1 MPGVVVP
8 QPLSQ
13 PLRSPGPPPP
23 RIPPPSPHRAAPATS
38 GHTSPAPRGG
48 QESRRAPHRL
58 PHHPLGPSGEHRRH
72 FVPVP
77 AGELGGVAACPA
89 LGDMAAPVLLRGAL
103 RSGKGLGAAAG
114 RRSLLS
120 AAYVDSTKWEKRQKE
135 EHNLAELA
143 NLMDRTYERKLPVS
157 SLTIDRF
164 VDNISSREEVD
175 QAEYYLYKFRHSPNC
190 WYLRDWTIHSWI
202 RQCLKYGAQDKA
214 LYTLKNKVQYGIFP
228 DNFTF
233 NILLDCFLK
242 QKKYE
247 DALSVVTEI
256 MLQESFDDFS
266 TQLLSL
272 YVLYQYLA
280 TKSEH
285 TWEEERNLGASL
297 LLTGLKQTNTVGFS
311 SQLYGYAFLG
321 KVELNKGL
329 RAVYNLMPL
338 MWTPGY
344 LNRALQVME
353 NVASLPGD
361 IKICKEAVDVLETI
375 LQSVLEPKPGPESSE
390 ETKESEQK
398 SQCAETEE
406 TEETE
411 QSKVP
416 EYYSRFKELCSK
428 LHSLGKVESESLLT
442 LTTQLVKEKLPACEV
457 EDIAK
462 HEQKLKEWEQE
473 KALLI
478 EREREMREKAKQE
491 LEARKLA
498 QASA

>member
-1 MPGVVVP
+1 
-8 QPLSQ
+8 
-13 PLRSPGPPPP
+13 
-23 RIPPPSPHRAAPATS
+23 
-38 GHTSPAPRGG
+38 
-48 QESRRAPHRL
+48 
-58 PHHPLGPSGEHRRH
+58 
-72 FVPVP
+72 
-77 AGELGGVAACPA
+77 
-89 LGDMAAPVLLRGAL
+89 MAASVLGRGVL
-103 RSGKGLGAAAG
+103 WSGRVLGAAAG

-120 AAYVDSTKWEKRQKE
+120 AAYVDSSKWEKRQKQ
-135 EHNLAELA
+135 EHSLADLA
-143 NLMDRTYERKLPVS
+143 HLMDRTYERKLPVS
-157 SLTIDRF
+157 SLTIGRF
-164 VDNISSREEVD
+164 VDNITSREEVD

-233 NILLDCFLK
+233 NILLDCFIK

-247 DALSVVTEI
+247 DAMSVVTEI

-272 YVLYQYLA
+272 YVSYQYLA
-280 TKSEH
+280 TKSEY

-297 LLTGLKQTNTVGFS
+297 VLTGLKQTNTVGFS

-353 NVASLPGD
+353 NVASLSGD
-361 IKICKEAVDVLETI
+361 SKICKEAIDALETI
-375 LQSVLEPKPGPESSE
+375 FQSVLEAKPGPESAE
-390 ETKESEQK
+390 VKELEQK
-398 SQCAETEE
+398 SQCAES
-406 TEETE
+406 EETE
-411 QSKVP
+411 QSKAP

-428 LHSLGKVESESLLT
+428 LHSLDKVESESLLT

-473 KALLI
+473 QALLI

-491 LEARKLA
+491 MEARKLA
-498 QASA
+498 EASA

>member
-1 MPGVVVP
+1 FCDNRESYCHMDC
-8 QPLSQ
+8 LSFF
-13 PLRSPGPPPP
+13 R
-23 RIPPPSPHRAAPATS
+23 
-38 GHTSPAPRGG
+38 
-48 QESRRAPHRL
+48 
-58 PHHPLGPSGEHRRH
+58 
-72 FVPVP
+72 
-77 AGELGGVAACPA
+77 
-89 LGDMAAPVLLRGAL
+89 
-103 RSGKGLGAAAG
+103 
-114 RRSLLS
+114 
-120 AAYVDSTKWEKRQKE
+120 
-135 EHNLAELA
+135 
-143 NLMDRTYERKLPVS
+143 
-157 SLTIDRF
+157 
-164 VDNISSREEVD
+164 
-175 QAEYYLYKFRHSPNC
+175 FRHSPNC

-233 NILLDCFLK
+233 NILLDCFIK
-242 QKKYE
+242 AKKYE
-247 DALSVVTEI
+247 DAMSVVTEI
-256 MLQESFDDFS
+256 MLQESFDELS

-272 YVLYQYLA
+272 HVLYQYLA

-297 LLTGLKQTNTVGFS
+297 VLTGLKQTNTVGFS

-353 NVASLPGD
+353 NVASLSGHS
-361 IKICKEAVDVLETI
+361 KICKEAIDALETI
-375 LQSVLEPKPGPESSE
+375 LQSVLEAKPGPESAE
-390 ETKESEQK
+390 EVKELEQK
-398 SQCAETEE
+398 SLSAES
-406 TEETE
+406 EETE
-411 QSKVP
+411 QSKAP
-416 EYYSRFKELCSK
+416 EYYSRFKELYSK

-473 KALLI
+473 QALLI
-478 EREREMREKAKQE
+478 QRERELREKAKQE
-491 LEARKLA
+491 MEARKLA
-498 QASA
+498 KASA

>member
-1 MPGVVVP
+1 M
-8 QPLSQ
+8 
-13 PLRSPGPPPP
+13 LRSDGNFRGVKPLQNQN
-23 RIPPPSPHRAAPATS
+23 ADF
-38 GHTSPAPRGG
+38 HT
-48 QESRRAPHRL
+48 
-58 PHHPLGPSGEHRRH
+58 H
-72 FVPVP
+72 FFF
-77 AGELGGVAACPA
+77 L
-89 LGDMAAPVLLRGAL
+89 
-103 RSGKGLGAAAG
+103 
-114 RRSLLS
+114 
-120 AAYVDSTKWEKRQKE
+120 Q
-135 EHNLAELA
+135 
-143 NLMDRTYERKLPVS
+143 
-157 SLTIDRF
+157 
-164 VDNISSREEVD
+164 
-175 QAEYYLYKFRHSPNC
+175 
-190 WYLRDWTIHSWI
+190 
-202 RQCLKYGAQDKA
+202 
-214 LYTLKNKVQYGIFP
+214 VQYGIFP

-233 NILLDCFLK
+233 NILLDCFIK

-247 DALSVVTEI
+247 DAVSVVTEI
-256 MLQESFDDFS
+256 MLQESFDEFS

-297 LLTGLKQTNTVGFS
+297 VLTGLKQTSTVGFS

-361 IKICKEAVDVLETI
+361 TRICQEAIDVLEAV
-375 LQSVLEPKPGPESSE
+375 LRSVLEAKPGPESSE
-390 ETKESEQK
+390 EAKELEQK
-398 SQCAETEE
+398 SEYAES
-406 TEETE
+406 EETE
-411 QSKVP
+411 QSKIP
-416 EYYSRFKELCSK
+416 EYYSRFKELYSK
-428 LHSLGKVESESLLT
+428 LHSLGKVESERLLT
-442 LTTQLVKEKLPACEV
+442 LTTHLVKEKLPACEE

-473 KALLI
+473 RALLI

-498 QASA
+498 KASA

>member
-1 MPGVVVP
+1 
-8 QPLSQ
+8 
-13 PLRSPGPPPP
+13 
-23 RIPPPSPHRAAPATS
+23 
-38 GHTSPAPRGG
+38 
-48 QESRRAPHRL
+48 
-58 PHHPLGPSGEHRRH
+58 
-72 FVPVP
+72 
-77 AGELGGVAACPA
+77 
-89 LGDMAAPVLLRGAL
+89 MAAPVLRRGVFWSGRAL
-103 RSGKGLGAAAG
+103 CAAAG

-120 AAYVDSTKWEKRQKE
+120 AAYVDSSKWEKRQKE
-135 EHNLAELA
+135 SHSLADLA
-143 NLMDRTYERKLPVS
+143 HLMDRTYERKLPVS
-157 SLTIDRF
+157 SLTIARF

-190 WYLRDWTIHSWI
+190 WYLRDWTIHCWI

-233 NILLDCFLK
+233 NILMDSFIK

-247 DALSVVTEI
+247 DAMSVVTEI
-256 MLQESFDDFS
+256 MLQESFDEFS

-272 YVLYQYLA
+272 YVLYQYLT

-297 LLTGLKQTNTVGFS
+297 VLTGLKQTNTVGFS

-344 LNRALQVME
+344 LNRCLQVME
-353 NVASLPGD
+353 NVASLSGD
-361 IKICKEAVDVLETI
+361 SKICKEAIDALETV
-375 LQSVLEPKPGPESSE
+375 LQSALEAKPDPESA
-390 ETKESEQK
+390 KEVKELEQK
-398 SQCAETEE
+398 LQCAES
-406 TEETE
+406 EETE
-411 QSKVP
+411 QSKAP
-416 EYYSRFKELCSK
+416 EYYSRFKELYSK

-473 KALLI
+473 QALLI

-491 LEARKLA
+491 MEARKLA
-498 QASA
+498 KASA

>member
-1 MPGVVVP
+1 M
-8 QPLSQ
+8 
-13 PLRSPGPPPP
+13 
-23 RIPPPSPHRAAPATS
+23 
-38 GHTSPAPRGG
+38 
-48 QESRRAPHRL
+48 
-58 PHHPLGPSGEHRRH
+58 
-72 FVPVP
+72 
-77 AGELGGVAACPA
+77 AACV
-89 LGDMAAPVLLRGAL
+89 LGRGVLW
-103 RSGKGLGAAAG
+103 SGRVLGAAAG

-120 AAYVDSTKWEKRQKE
+120 AAYVDSSKWEKRQKE
-135 EHNLAELA
+135 EHSLADLA
-143 NLMDRTYERKLPVS
+143 HLMDRTYERKLPVS
-157 SLTIDRF
+157 SLTIGRF
-164 VDNISSREEVD
+164 VDNITSREEVD

-233 NILLDCFLK
+233 NLLLDCFIK

-247 DALSVVTEI
+247 DAMSVVTEI

-272 YVLYQYLA
+272 YVSYQYLA
-280 TKSEH
+280 TKSEY

-297 LLTGLKQTNTVGFS
+297 VLTGLKQTNTVGFS

-321 KVELNKGL
+321 KVEVNKGL

-353 NVASLPGD
+353 NVASLSGD
-361 IKICKEAVDVLETI
+361 SKICKEAIDALETI
-375 LQSVLEPKPGPESSE
+375 LQSVLEAKPGPESAE
-390 ETKESEQK
+390 VKELEQK
-398 SQCAETEE
+398 SRFAES
-406 TEETE
+406 EETE
-411 QSKVP
+411 QSKAP
-416 EYYSRFKELCSK
+416 EYYRRFKELCSK
-428 LHSLGKVESESLLT
+428 LHSLDKVESESLLT
-442 LTTQLVKEKLPACEV
+442 LTTQLVKEELPACEV

-473 KALLI
+473 QALLI
-478 EREREMREKAKQE
+478 ERERELREKAKQE
-491 LEARKLA
+491 MEARKLA
-498 QASA
+498 EASA

>member
-1 MPGVVVP
+1 
-8 QPLSQ
+8 LSYQ
-13 PLRSPGPPPP
+13 EKR
-23 RIPPPSPHRAAPATS
+23 
-38 GHTSPAPRGG
+38 RG
-48 QESRRAPHRL
+48 RL
-58 PHHPLGPSGEHRRH
+58 LS
-72 FVPVP
+72 
-77 AGELGGVAACPA
+77 A
-89 LGDMAAPVLLRGAL
+89 LIVLIFAHKLL
-103 RSGKGLGAAAG
+103 
-114 RRSLLS
+114 RSLLS
-120 AAYVDSTKWEKRQKE
+120 AAYVDSSKWEKRKKE
-135 EHNLAELA
+135 EHRLAELA
-143 NLMDRTYERKLPVS
+143 TLMDRTYERKLPVS
-157 SLTIDRF
+157 SLTIARF
-164 VDNISSREEVD
+164 VDSISSREEVD

-202 RQCLKYGAQDKA
+202 RQCLKYSAEDKA

-233 NILLDCFLK
+233 NILLDCFIK

-247 DALSVVTEI
+247 DALSIVTEI
-256 MLQESFDDFS
+256 MLQESFDEFS

-280 TKSEH
+280 TKSEY

-297 LLTGLKQTNTVGFS
+297 LLTGLKQTSTVGFS

-338 MWTPGY
+338 IWTPGY

-353 NVASLPGD
+353 NVASLSGD
-361 IKICKEAVDVLETI
+361 SKICKEAIDIVETI
-375 LQSVLEPKPGPESSE
+375 LQSALEAKPDPEPSE
-390 ETKESEQK
+390 EVEKVEQK
-398 SQCAETEE
+398 SQCAES
-406 TEETE
+406 EETE
-411 QSKVP
+411 QSKIP
-416 EYYSRFKELCSK
+416 DYYNRFKELYSK

-473 KALLI
+473 QALLT

-498 QASA
+498 NASV

>member
-1 MPGVVVP
+1 MEYFQMSICLLFPVR
-8 QPLSQ
+8 Q
-13 PLRSPGPPPP
+13 
-23 RIPPPSPHRAAPATS
+23 IF
-38 GHTSPAPRGG
+38 RGG
-48 QESRRAPHRL
+48 KYN
-58 PHHPLGPSGEHRRH
+58 HPTTTEKP
-72 FVPVP
+72 F
-77 AGELGGVAACPA
+77 C
-89 LGDMAAPVLLRGAL
+89 
-103 RSGKGLGAAAG
+103 

-135 EHNLAELA
+135 KHSLADLA
-143 NLMDRTYERKLPVS
+143 HLMDRTYERKLPVS
-157 SLTIDRF
+157 SLTIARF

-202 RQCLKYGAQDKA
+202 RQCLKHGAQDKA

-233 NILLDCFLK
+233 NILLDCFIK

-247 DALSVVTEI
+247 DAMSVVTEI
-256 MLQESFDDFS
+256 MLQESFDEFS

-280 TKSEH
+280 TKSER

-297 LLTGLKQTNTVGFS
+297 VLTGLKQTNTVGFS
-311 SQLYGYAFLG
+311 SQLYGFAFLG

-353 NVASLPGD
+353 NVASLSGD
-361 IKICKEAVDVLETI
+361 SKICKEAIDALETI
-375 LQSVLEPKPGPESSE
+375 LQSVLEAKPGPESAE
-390 ETKESEQK
+390 EVKELEQK
-398 SQCAETEE
+398 SQGAES
-406 TEETE
+406 EETE
-411 QSKVP
+411 QSKAP
-416 EYYSRFKELCSK
+416 KYYSRFKELYSK

-473 KALLI
+473 QALLI

-491 LEARKLA
+491 MEARKLA
-498 QASA
+498 EASA

>member
-1 MPGVVVP
+1 MC
-8 QPLSQ
+8 
-13 PLRSPGPPPP
+13 
-23 RIPPPSPHRAAPATS
+23 
-38 GHTSPAPRGG
+38 
-48 QESRRAPHRL
+48 
-58 PHHPLGPSGEHRRH
+58 
-72 FVPVP
+72 F
-77 AGELGGVAACPA
+77 
-89 LGDMAAPVLLRGAL
+89 
-103 RSGKGLGAAAG
+103 
-114 RRSLLS
+114 
-120 AAYVDSTKWEKRQKE
+120 
-135 EHNLAELA
+135 
-143 NLMDRTYERKLPVS
+143 
-157 SLTIDRF
+157 
-164 VDNISSREEVD
+164 
-175 QAEYYLYKFRHSPNC
+175 KFRHSPNC

-233 NILLDCFLK
+233 NILLDCFIK

-247 DALSVVTEI
+247 DAVSVVTEI
-256 MLQESFDDFS
+256 MLQESFDELS

-297 LLTGLKQTNTVGFS
+297 VLTGLKQTNTVGFS

-321 KVELNKGL
+321 KVELSKGL

-361 IKICKEAVDVLETI
+361 CKICQEAVDVLETV
-375 LQSVLEPKPGPESSE
+375 LRSVLEVKPGPEPSE
-390 ETKESEQK
+390 EGKEVEQK
-398 SQCAETEE
+398 SEYAESEE
-406 TEETE
+406 ME
-411 QSKVP
+411 QLKMP
-416 EYYSRFKELCSK
+416 EYYSRFKELYSK

-442 LTTQLVKEKLPACEV
+442 LTTQLVKEKLPVCEV

-473 KALLI
+473 QALLI
-478 EREREMREKAKQE
+478 EREKEMREKAKQE

-498 QASA
+498 KASA

>member
-1 MPGVVVP
+1 MEYF
-8 QPLSQ
+8 QTSINLS
-13 PLRSPGPPPP
+13 
-23 RIPPPSPHRAAPATS
+23 
-38 GHTSPAPRGG
+38 
-48 QESRRAPHRL
+48 
-58 PHHPLGPSGEHRRH
+58 
-72 FVPVP
+72 FPV
-77 AGELGGVAACPA
+77 
-89 LGDMAAPVLLRGAL
+89 RQIFT
-103 RSGKGLGAAAG
+103 G

-120 AAYVDSTKWEKRQKE
+120 AAYVDSSKWEKRQKE
-135 EHNLAELA
+135 EHSLADLA
-143 NLMDRTYERKLPVS
+143 HLMDRTYERKLPVS
-157 SLTIDRF
+157 SLTIARF

-190 WYLRDWTIHSWI
+190 WYLRDWTVHSWI

-233 NILLDCFLK
+233 NILLDCFIK

-247 DALSVVTEI
+247 DAMSVVTEI
-256 MLQESFDDFS
+256 MLQENFDELS

-285 TWEEERNLGASL
+285 KWEEERNLGASL
-297 LLTGLKQTNTVGFS
+297 VLTGLTQTSTVGFS

-353 NVASLPGD
+353 NVASLSGD
-361 IKICKEAVDVLETI
+361 SKICKEAIVALETI
-375 LQSVLEPKPGPESSE
+375 LQSVLEAKPGPESTE
-390 ETKESEQK
+390 EVKELEQK
-398 SQCAETEE
+398 TQCAES
-406 TEETE
+406 EETE

-416 EYYSRFKELCSK
+416 EYYSRFKELYSK

-442 LTTQLVKEKLPACEV
+442 LTTELVKEKLPACEV

-473 KALLI
+473 HALLI

-491 LEARKLA
+491 MEARKQA
-498 QASA
+498 EASA

>member
-1 MPGVVVP
+1 
-8 QPLSQ
+8 
-13 PLRSPGPPPP
+13 
-23 RIPPPSPHRAAPATS
+23 
-38 GHTSPAPRGG
+38 
-48 QESRRAPHRL
+48 
-58 PHHPLGPSGEHRRH
+58 
-72 FVPVP
+72 
-77 AGELGGVAACPA
+77 
-89 LGDMAAPVLLRGAL
+89 MAAPVLRRGVLWSRRA
-103 RSGKGLGAAAG
+103 LGAAAG

-120 AAYVDSTKWEKRQKE
+120 AAYVDSSKWEERQKE
-135 EHNLAELA
+135 EHSLADLA
-143 NLMDRTYERKLPVS
+143 HLMDRTYERKLPVS
-157 SLTIDRF
+157 SLTIARF

-214 LYTLKNKVQYGIFP
+214 LYTLKNKVQYGVFP

-233 NILLDCFLK
+233 NILLDCFIK

-247 DALSVVTEI
+247 DAMSVVTEI
-256 MLQESFDDFS
+256 MLQESFDELS
-266 TQLLSL
+266 TQFLSL

-280 TKSEH
+280 MKSEH

-297 LLTGLKQTNTVGFS
+297 MLTGLKQTNTVGFS

-353 NVASLPGD
+353 NVASLSGD
-361 IKICKEAVDVLETI
+361 SKICKEAIDALETI
-375 LQSVLEPKPGPESSE
+375 LQSALEAKPGPESAE
-390 ETKESEQK
+390 EVKELEQK
-398 SQCAETEE
+398 SLSAES
-406 TEETE
+406 EETE
-411 QSKVP
+411 QSKAP
-416 EYYSRFKELCSK
+416 EYYSRFKELYSK

-442 LTTQLVKEKLPACEV
+442 LTTQLVNEKLPACEV

-462 HEQKLKEWEQE
+462 YEQKLKEWEQE
-473 KALLI
+473 QALLI
-478 EREREMREKAKQE
+478 EREREFREKAKQE
-491 LEARKLA
+491 MEARKLA
-498 QASA
+498 KASA

>member
-1 MPGVVVP
+1 F
-8 QPLSQ
+8 
-13 PLRSPGPPPP
+13 R
-23 RIPPPSPHRAAPATS
+23 
-38 GHTSPAPRGG
+38 
-48 QESRRAPHRL
+48 
-58 PHHPLGPSGEHRRH
+58 
-72 FVPVP
+72 
-77 AGELGGVAACPA
+77 
-89 LGDMAAPVLLRGAL
+89 
-103 RSGKGLGAAAG
+103 
-114 RRSLLS
+114 
-120 AAYVDSTKWEKRQKE
+120 
-135 EHNLAELA
+135 
-143 NLMDRTYERKLPVS
+143 
-157 SLTIDRF
+157 
-164 VDNISSREEVD
+164 
-175 QAEYYLYKFRHSPNC
+175 FRHSPNS

-214 LYTLKNKVQYGIFP
+214 LYTLKHKVQYGIFP

-233 NILLDCFLK
+233 NILLDCFIK

-247 DALSVVTEI
+247 DAMSVVTEI
-256 MLQESFDDFS
+256 MLQESFDEFS

-280 TKSEH
+280 TKSER

-297 LLTGLKQTNTVGFS
+297 VLTGLKQTSTVGFS

-353 NVASLPGD
+353 DVASLSGD
-361 IKICKEAVDVLETI
+361 SKICKEAIDALETI
-375 LQSVLEPKPGPESSE
+375 LQSVLEAKPGPESAE
-390 ETKESEQK
+390 EGKDLEQK
-398 SQCAETEE
+398 SQCAESEE
-406 TEETE
+406 KELEQKSQCAESEETE

-416 EYYSRFKELCSK
+416 EYYSRFKELYSK
-428 LHSLGKVESESLLT
+428 LHSLGKVEFQSLLT
-442 LTTQLVKEKLPACEV
+442 LTTQLVEKKLPACEV

-473 KALLI
+473 QALLI

-491 LEARKLA
+491 MEARKLA
-498 QASA
+498 EASA